1 MSFVLWVVV
10 LCASSPHVGP
20 GSSGYLPTASTQ
32 QALEQ
37 MHNKQEIGGYSNLF
51 TLTCGVVMHVVS
63 GSRESRISTS
73 TLLSGRW
80 LSHRR
85 GMVVVT
91 RDVLLINCG
100 PGF

>member
-63 GSRESRISTS
+63 GSRESRNKYQHIAVRS
-73 TLLSGRW
+73 L
-80 LSHRR
+80 
-85 GMVVVT
+85 VVT
-91 RDVLLINCG
+91 QKRDG
-100 PGF
+100 GRDS